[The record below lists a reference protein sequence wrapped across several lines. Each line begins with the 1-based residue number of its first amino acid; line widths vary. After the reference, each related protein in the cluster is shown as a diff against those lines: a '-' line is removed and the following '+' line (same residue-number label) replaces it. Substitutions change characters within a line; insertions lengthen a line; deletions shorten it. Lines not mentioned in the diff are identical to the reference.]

1 MAKRL
6 FFVIF
11 CCAVLLLGIHAHF
24 TYAQKEQTE
33 SPQTLQHIESRLEEL
48 TAITRSQ
55 KDLDK
60 KIDRVLS
67 NQEKIIA
74 ELGIIKVRASR

>member
-1 MAKRL
+1 MTKRL
-6 FFVIF
+6 FFAIF
-11 CCAVLLLGIHAHF
+11 CCALLQLGIRAHF
-24 TYAQKEQTE
+24 TYAQKEPIE
-33 SPQTLQHIESRLEEL
+33 SPQTLQHIESKLEEL
-48 TAITRSQ
+48 TTIARAQ

-60 KIDRVLS
+60 KLDRVLS

>member
-1 MAKRL
+1 MIKKIFL
-6 FFVIF
+6 VVIF
-11 CCAVLLLGIHAHF
+11 LICVAGLSLRTLC
-24 TYAQKEQTE
+24 AQKEPAE
-33 SPQTLQHIESRLEEL
+33 PPQTLQHIESRLEEL

-60 KIDRVLS
+60 KLDRVLS